1 MNEHDQLLYQ
11 VEFGNGSSTPP
22 PELAEAC
29 ETSKQLLEQRAV
41 KKKTAVRINKAIQP
55 PWSHFLMFWLSVSIG
70 FQFLLALATGTSV
83 LNFAN
88 HESFLIIIALTNFI
102 QIIGMGYVAVKYLF
116 FDAD

>member
-1 MNEHDQLLYQ
+1 
-11 VEFGNGSSTPP
+11 
-22 PELAEAC
+22 
-29 ETSKQLLEQRAV
+29 
-41 KKKTAVRINKAIQP
+41 
-55 PWSHFLMFWLSVSIG
+55 MFWLSVSIG
-70 FQFLLALATGTSV
+70 FQLLLALATGTNV